1 MRDLR
6 LFFITWAPYM
16 LSLLR
21 IVAALLFIQHGLQ
34 KVFAYPTPPE
44 GAPGRPPLASLFGVA
59 GLLELVGGVF
69 LLVGLFTRPV
79 AFLLSGEMAVAYF
92 MVHARQGFWPVLNKG
107 ELAILFCFVFLYFV
121 FVGPGDI
128 SLDKVLMPYQAL
140 GLL

>member
-1 MRDLR
+1 
-6 LFFITWAPYM
+6 M

-21 IVAALLFIQHGLQ
+21 IVAALLFIEHGLQ
-34 KVFAYPTPPE
+34 KVFAYPSPPE

-59 GLLELVGGVF
+59 GLLESVGGLF

-79 AFLLSGEMAVAYF
+79 AFLLSGEMVVAYF

-107 ELAILFCFVFLYFV
+107 ELAVLYCFVFLYFV

-128 SLDKVLMPYQAL
+128 SLDKVLMPYEAL

>member
-92 MVHARQGFWPVLNKG
+92 MVHARQLFWPVLNKG

>member
-16 LSLLR
+16 LSVLR
-21 IVAALLFIQHGLQ
+21 IVAALLFIEHGLQ
-34 KVFAYPTPPE
+34 KLFAYPTPPE

-59 GLLELVGGVF
+59 GLLEFFGGLL

-79 AFLLSGEMAVAYF
+79 ALLLSVEMVVAYF
-92 MVHARQGFWPVLNKG
+92 MFHARQGFWPVLNKG
-107 ELAILFCFVFLYFV
+107 ELAILYCFVFLYFV

>member
-21 IVAALLFIQHGLQ
+21 IVAALLLIQHGLQ
-34 KVFAYPTPPE
+34 KAFAYPTPPE

-59 GLLELVGGVF
+59 GLLELVGGLF
-69 LLVGLFTRPV
+69 LRVGLFTRPV

-107 ELAILFCFVFLYFV
+107 ELAILSCFVFLYFV

>member
-21 IVAALLFIQHGLQ
+21 IVAALLLIQHGLQ

-59 GLLELVGGVF
+59 GLLELVGGLF

-107 ELAILFCFVFLYFV
+107 ELAILSCFVFLYFV

>member
-59 GLLELVGGVF
+59 GLLELVGGLF

-92 MVHARQGFWPVLNKG
+92 MVHARHGFWPVLNKG